1 MAGDDGFTAVP
12 GVDPEPREL
21 LEFDDPDALVLLTE
35 PQRAAITRLLIDAPA
50 TAAQLA
56 EALDVP
62 TTRLYYHLDKLEAA
76 GLVRVVATR
85 QVRGVEERRY
95 RAVAEDYRLDPA
107 VLHASR
113 DEPETMDRVVQAL
126 LSGVRADLRGVMS
139 RLDPDDDHDQ
149 VILARPHLRLTR
161 ERQQEFVRR
170 LKALVE
176 EFGDDEGPHLIGAL
190 IAAYPSSAGRRAPAD

>member
-12 GVDPEPREL
+12 GIDPEPQEL
-21 LEFDDPDALVLLTE
+21 LEFDDPGALVLLAE

-50 TAAQLA
+50 TATQLA

-62 TTRLYYHLDKLEAA
+62 TTRLYYHLDKLETA

-139 RLDPDDDHDQ
+139 RLDPDDHDQ

-161 ERQQEFVRR
+161 ERQHEFVRR
-170 LKALVE
+170 LKALLE
-176 EFGDDEGPHLIGAL
+176 EFGDDEGPYLIGAL
-190 IAAYPSSAGRRAPAD
+190 VAAYPSSAGRHETD